1 MHHSWRHEVWFLT
14 GLIII
19 ALILGLM
26 LGHPYTAVIIVLV
39 LYLAPNLR
47 HLLQLHRWLETQ
59 QRDDIPEAS
68 GMWGDVFDRIRA
80 LAKETKQREDQ
91 LTDMLARFQNA
102 STATPDAMIILTE
115 HDEVE
120 WANPA
125 AAHLFGIA
133 YPRDHGLR
141 MLNLVRS
148 PDFTAY
154 LQKGDF
160 SDTLDM
166 TSPRDMEKTLSV
178 QVIPFGSS
186 QKLMIGRDVTRLAN
200 LEQMRRNFVA
210 NISHE
215 LRTPL
220 TVVSGYIET
229 LQDIRQPSTE
239 DLKKYLATMHDQAVR
254 MQRLVDDLLTLS
266 KLETAP
272 PLRHETAVDI
282 TAMLTGLREM
292 AEILS
297 GDRHHRIT
305 LEAASGLRLLGNEEE
320 LRSALSN
327 LINNAVRYTPANGPI
342 RLVWRATDEGARF
355 EVIDAGEGIAP
366 EHIPHLTERFYRIDN
381 ARSRATGGTGLGLS
395 IVKHILLR
403 HNARLVIESELGRG
417 STFSCVFPASRV
429 VRDAG
434 APQPAVDEIH

>member
-1 MHHSWRHEVWFLT
+1 MWFLT
-14 GLIII
+14 GLIVF
-19 ALILGLM
+19 AFILGVI
-26 LGHPYTAVIIVLV
+26 LGYPYTAVIAALA

-59 QRDDIPEAS
+59 QREDIPEAS
-68 GMWGDVFDRIRA
+68 GMWGDVFDRIRT
-80 LAKETKQREDQ
+80 LTKETKQREDQ
-91 LTDMLARFQNA
+91 LTDMLARFQHA
-102 STATPDAMIILTE
+102 SAATPDAMVILTAA
-115 HDEVE
+115 DEIE

-125 AAHLFGIA
+125 AEPLLGIA

-160 SDTLDM
+160 SDIIDM
-166 TSPRDMEKTLSV
+166 ISPRDMEKTLSV

-186 QKLMIGRDVTRLAN
+186 RKLLIGRDVTRLSN
-200 LEQMRRNFVA
+200 LEKMRRNFVA

-220 TVVSGYIET
+220 TVVTGYVET
-229 LQDIRQPSTE
+229 LQDMKKPSDA
-239 DLKKYLATMHDQAVR
+239 DLQKYLATMHEQAVR
-254 MQRLVDDLLTLS
+254 MQRLVDDLLVLS
-266 KLETAP
+266 RLETAP
-272 PLRHETAVDI
+272 PLRNETAVDI
-282 TAMLTGLREM
+282 PAMLAGLKEM

-297 GDRHHRIT
+297 GERRHRLSLQADPI
-305 LEAASGLRLLGNEEE
+305 LKLRGNEEE

-327 LINNAVRYTPANGPI
+327 LINNAVRYTPANGTI
-342 RLVWRATDEGARF
+342 RLVWQTSEEGARF
-355 EVIDAGEGIAP
+355 CVIDSGEGIAP
-366 EHIPHLTERFYRIDN
+366 EHVPHLTERFYRIDN

-403 HNARLVIESELGRG
+403 HNARLVIESELGKG
-417 STFSCVFPASRV
+417 SNFICVFPSARV
-429 VRDAG
+429 MRSSPPLRVLA
-434 APQPAVDEIH
+434 